1 MRPIY
6 NKLNFFI
13 TLSVCVSLL
22 SCKKDKEEPAL
33 DVVYTVNVTDYT
45 ATFDNQTSGGLSYK
59 WDFGDGATSTDE
71 SPVHTYPGKGKY
83 VPTLYVTAAN
93 GKVVEGSTVLRISKS
108 TSVKLNDNS
117 LADWDTVTHNAIN
130 SGTGGGIFKKAKYD
144 FDGNYVYFYFEMQ
157 STQANADIFD
167 FYIDTDN
174 NATTGFLSWLFTG
187 GGFDVLLEGQIFANP
202 PWFEMYYHSGAQTA
216 FSWAFQSGSG
226 FFDIGA
232 VKQEGAIFKFEG
244 RLSRAKIKNLTGT
257 KFKIGVAT
265 TKNDWSAMLGATPD
279 MATPAFLIDMTE

>member
-13 TLSVCVSLL
+13 TLSVCVY
-22 SCKKDKEEPAL
+22 CYPVKRIKIEPAL
-33 DVVYTVNVTDYT
+33 DVVYTVNVNGYT
-45 ATFDNQTSGGLSYK
+45 ATFDNQTTGGLSYK
-59 WDFGDGATSTDE
+59 WDFGDGATSTEE

-117 LADWDTVTHNAIN
+117 LADWDTVTHNAIS
-130 SGTGGGIFKKAKYD
+130 SGAGGGIFKKAKYD
-144 FDGNYVYFYFEMQ
+144 YDGNYVYFYFEMQ

-174 NATTGFLSWLFTG
+174 NATTGFISWLFAG
-187 GGFDVLLEGQIFANP
+187 GGFDVLMEGANP
-202 PWFEMYYHSGAQTA
+202 PM
-216 FSWAFQSGSG
+216 
-226 FFDIGA
+226 
-232 VKQEGAIFKFEG
+232 V
-244 RLSRAKIKNLTGT
+244 
-257 KFKIGVAT
+257 
-265 TKNDWSAMLGATPD
+265 
-279 MATPAFLIDMTE
+279 